1 MALALLVSLGLA
13 FNLRFDFVLHQ
24 NPSPPGSMR
33 FVREVA
39 EAVGDDRVLFI
50 LNHRRDN
57 PWRRELLTLPL
68 LHLHGISA
76 VNVVNRPDMPADRLI
91 AGEKEMLAHLKEK
104 YAEPAPGHFDDKICL
119 EVILRNVS
127 IRAGYR
133 FDLERDSGRIV
144 DPFAKPPE
152 DPKGG

>member
-1 MALALLVSLGLA
+1 MVDLVERTEI
-13 FNLRFDFVLHQ
+13 LRLID
-24 NPSPPGSMR
+24 
-33 FVREVA
+33 EVE
-39 EAVGDDRVLFI
+39 EAS
-50 LNHRRDN
+50 
-57 PWRRELLTLPL
+57 E
-68 LHLHGISA
+68 
-76 VNVVNRPDMPADRLI
+76 RLI

-152 DPKGG
+152 DPKDD